1 MVTSQASENARG
13 VITMMFYDMT
23 AQYQAERVK
32 SAAER
37 RRADEQLGMMAAEV
51 SRLWQRLSRPA
62 QDPAWLPRPGV
73 PGQPCMPGETISG

>member
-37 RRADEQLGMMAAEV
+37 RHADEQLGMMAAEV
-51 SRLWQRLSRPA
+51 SRLRQRLSRPGRILRGFGA
-62 QDPAWLPRPGV
+62 RHARTALYSR
-73 PGQPCMPGETISG
+73 

>member
-51 SRLWQRLSRPA
+51 SRLGTRLHDQPGLAASA
-62 QDPAWLPRPGV
+62 PGV
-73 PGQPCMPGETISG
+73 PGTALYAR